1 MRLLGLVAHMRPR
14 LSCHNMKAP
23 KGSAFCAWAL
33 ESCRR
38 AGLHAWL
45 LCVGA
50 AMAVGVS
57 CAGTGMRSALDLL
70 APLLTDAVDF
80 VRQGALI
87 ANALVLM
94 QQPESKVCCPQLS
107 QHSNYIAVPMSFSA
121 AVVNTASHGDR
132 NVVPVL

>member
-1 MRLLGLVAHMRPR
+1 MAVGSFQWKGTHALVA
-14 LSCHNMKAP
+14 
-23 KGSAFCAWAL
+23 
-33 ESCRR
+33 CRR
-38 AGLHAWL
+38 LGPDAWL
-45 LCVGA
+45 LLCAGA

-94 QQPESKVCCPQLS
+94 QQPESKVCCLHYYPTHTAQQLLRGPHETQCGSS
-107 QHSNYIAVPMSFSA
+107 QHCIS
-121 AVVNTASHGDR
+121 
-132 NVVPVL
+132 